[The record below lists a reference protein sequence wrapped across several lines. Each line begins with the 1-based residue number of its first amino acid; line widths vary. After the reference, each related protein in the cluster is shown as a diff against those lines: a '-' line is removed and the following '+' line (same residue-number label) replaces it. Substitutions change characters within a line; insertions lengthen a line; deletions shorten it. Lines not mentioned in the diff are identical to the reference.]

1 MQNIEQEDF
10 SDVETMLEALRPVAP
25 SERFFAAVANA
36 LDAPENTQRFPAA
49 RGHALRFPLRR
60 TATSAALLIGAVGL
74 GVWGYSSLAE
84 KSDGN
89 AVVAGTCDE
98 NSVCDFHLVN
108 MERRVNSVTPVG
120 FVAGEDGSV
129 SRRVRYSYTDESWWK
144 DDEKGVAFVELRPHE
159 EIVSMELAVY

>member
-1 MQNIEQEDF
+1 M
-10 SDVETMLEALRPVAP
+10 S
-25 SERFFAAVANA
+25 
-36 LDAPENTQRFPAA
+36 
-49 RGHALRFPLRR
+49 
-60 TATSAALLIGAVGL
+60 
-74 GVWGYSSLAE
+74 SSL
-84 KSDGN
+84 SDGTVRERGN
-89 AVVAGTCDE
+89 AVVAGTGHE

-144 DDEKGVAFVELRPHE
+144 DDETGAAFVELRPHE